1 MWPRPP
7 ATGLRGCNAETGQR
21 FPWRD
26 IQAPEK
32 PATLSGKNHRRLGG
46 IRHDRSVRDCQMPR
60 AIIDKPAF
68 VQIIAAGL
76 ECSQG
81 DPAQVFRIGQCV
93 SHDILEVG
101 KSHRTGR

>member
-1 MWPRPP
+1 
-7 ATGLRGCNAETGQR
+7 
-21 FPWRD
+21 
-26 IQAPEK
+26 
-32 PATLSGKNHRRLGG
+32 LSGKNHRRLGG

-81 DPAQVFRIGQCV
+81 DPAQVFRIGQRV

-101 KSHRTGR
+101 KIPSDRQIYSESCGSRIW